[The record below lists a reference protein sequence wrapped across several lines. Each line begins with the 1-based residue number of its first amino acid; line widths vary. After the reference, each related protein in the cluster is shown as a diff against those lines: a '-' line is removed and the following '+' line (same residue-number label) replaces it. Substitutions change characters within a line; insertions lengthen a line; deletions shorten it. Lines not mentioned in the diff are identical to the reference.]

1 MHNKIYITVMSL
13 VFIAATIILTTFPR
27 PKYSEV
33 EKRDLAQF
41 PEWSVSKLAQ
51 GTWTSEVSSWFSDS
65 EPYRERLITLSMKIK
80 DLERLVLSDDNVTFH
95 AADDLMEEG
104 VIEEGAM
111 EEVVEEE
118 EALGEYSNKVPTE
131 GKAKLSHAG
140 IIIVGSGSNV
150 RALMAYGG
158 VKGGGKF
165 ANMANTYHEELGEG
179 VRVYAM
185 VIPNA
190 AEFYLPESWK
200 KHSKSQLAT
209 LKSIQ
214 AKLSPGVTFVNV
226 YNTLGNH
233 ADEPIFL
240 RTDHHWSP
248 LGGYYAAAE
257 FARSADVDFKDLESY
272 ERREV
277 KRFVGSMYGYSKDIS
292 LKEAPEDFVYYVPKD
307 IEYNTTY
314 LTYTIN
320 EDYKITKVYG
330 PTTER
335 FFYRFKDGGSGAY
348 STFMGSDQRVTHVS
362 TSVGNGRKVLIIKDS
377 FGNAIPGYLFYSFD
391 DIFVI
396 DNRYFHLN
404 LKKYIEQQG
413 ITDLL
418 FACSIF
424 NAYGSAFSKNCLDI
438 LYQTDGKSI
447 VK

>member
-1 MHNKIYITVMSL
+1 MHNKIYITVMSV

-65 EPYRERLITLSMKIK
+65 EPYRERLMTLSMKIK

-95 AADDLMEEG
+95 AADDMMEEG
-104 VIEEGAM
+104 EM
-111 EEVVEEE
+111 EEAVEEE
-118 EALGEYSNKVPTE
+118 EELGKYSNNVSTE
-131 GKAKLSHAG
+131 GKAKMAHAG

-158 VKGGGKF
+158 VNGGGKF
-165 ANMANTYHEELGEG
+165 AKMANTYQEEIGER
-179 VRVYAM
+179 VRIYAM

-190 AEFYLPESWK
+190 AEYYLPESWK
-200 KHSKSQLAT
+200 KRSKSQLAT

-214 AKLSPGVTFVNV
+214 EQLSPDVTFVNV

-240 RTDHHWSP
+240 RTDHHWAP

-257 FARSADVDFKDLESY
+257 FAKSAGVDFKDLDSY
-272 ERREV
+272 ERKEV
-277 KRFVGSMYGYSKDIS
+277 KRFVGTMYGYSKDIS
-292 LKEAPEDFVYYVPKD
+292 IKEAPEDFVYYVPKD
-307 IEYNTTY
+307 IEYTTTY
-314 LTYTIN
+314 LTYTTN
-320 EDYKITKVYG
+320 KDYKITKVSG

-362 TSVGNGRKVLIIKDS
+362 TSVENGRKVLIIKDS
-377 FGNAIPGYLFYSFD
+377 FGNTIPGYLFYSFE

-418 FACSIF
+418 FACSTF
-424 NAYGSAFSKNCLDI
+424 NAYGNAFSKNCLEI
-438 LYQTDGKSI
+438 LNQADGKSI

>member
-1 MHNKIYITVMSL
+1 MHNKIYITVMSV

-65 EPYRERLITLSMKIK
+65 EPYRERLMTLSMKIK

-95 AADDLMEEG
+95 AADDMMEEG
-104 VIEEGAM
+104 EM
-111 EEVVEEE
+111 EEAVEEE
-118 EALGEYSNKVPTE
+118 EELGKYSNYVSTE
-131 GKAKLSHAG
+131 GKAKRAHAG

-158 VKGGGKF
+158 VNGGGKF
-165 ANMANTYHEELGEG
+165 AKMANTYQEEIGER
-179 VRVYAM
+179 VRIYAM

-190 AEFYLPESWK
+190 AEYYLPESWK
-200 KHSKSQLAT
+200 KRSKSQLAT

-214 AKLSPGVTFVNV
+214 EQLSPDVTFVNV

-240 RTDHHWSP
+240 RTDHHWAP

-257 FARSADVDFKDLESY
+257 FAKSAGVDFKDLDSY
-272 ERREV
+272 ERKEV
-277 KRFVGSMYGYSKDIS
+277 KRFVGTMYGYSKDIS
-292 LKEAPEDFVYYVPKD
+292 IKEAPEDFVYYVPKD
-307 IEYNTTY
+307 IEYTTTY
-314 LTYTIN
+314 LTYTTN
-320 EDYKITKVYG
+320 KDYKITKVSG

-362 TSVGNGRKVLIIKDS
+362 TSVENGRKVLIIKDS
-377 FGNAIPGYLFYSFD
+377 FGNTIPGYLFYSFE

-418 FACSIF
+418 FACSTF
-424 NAYGSAFSKNCLDI
+424 NAYGNAFSKNCLEI
-438 LYQTDGKSI
+438 LHQADGKSI